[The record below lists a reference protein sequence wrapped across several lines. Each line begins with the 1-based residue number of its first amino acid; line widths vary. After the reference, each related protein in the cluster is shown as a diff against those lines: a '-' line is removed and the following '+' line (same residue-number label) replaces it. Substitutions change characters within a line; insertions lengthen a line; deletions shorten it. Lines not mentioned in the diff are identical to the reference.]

1 MSIEKPESAFI
12 ILNSLVSTK
21 LSKKADGQLSYHGL
35 SFTEYMIMH
44 HLNEAPQ
51 KTMRRIELAKSVGI
65 SASGVTRLLA
75 PMEKIGI
82 VEKEANPRDA
92 RVSLVK
98 LSNTGHK
105 LYKEASISFE
115 HCAKSLVSP
124 LTELQ
129 LAKLTELSARLL

>member
-1 MSIEKPESAFI
+1 MSNEKSESAFL

-21 LSKKADGQLSYHGL
+21 LTKKADSHLSYHGV

-44 HLNEAPQ
+44 FLNESPQ
-51 KTMRRIELAKSVGI
+51 KTMRRIELAESVGI

-98 LSNTGHK
+98 LGKTGQK
-105 LYKEASISFE
+105 LYQDASVSFE
-115 HCAKSLVSP
+115 HCAKSLLSS
-124 LTELQ
+124 LTASQ
-129 LAKLTELSARLL
+129 LNKLYELSAKLL